1 MSHVTAAASASQRGK
16 GPFHPRTSR
25 VSNLHSS
32 RASRF
37 GAAAKKPAVAKQIV
51 LRDPEDP
58 VSNPDDS
65 PKPKRTRQ
73 QEMLALSQN
82 IVQGV
87 DDLLCNR
94 VFKSLEDQE
103 KEAEQRA
110 QEDENEMQAVQKRM
124 RVDGSVADAPV
135 AEASS
140 MDAARQ
146 GGGDTV
152 IKKKNRRKEL
162 QHKALPFGDREAT
175 LDDERDDF
183 SDMDGEEISSG
194 SDWSESSSGD
204 SFLEFNREDIEWAAE
219 DGRDQQR
226 MEECEVSKVKSQELS
241 GKFKAEQTVK
251 LLREIGTWFSKQYLI
266 AGNELAKLKSDEAQR
281 DEMLDYFSGTA
292 AQLRQSIDEKD
303 IGMMMHLNTFAQKL
317 QRLRPKRRAPQRNDR
332 GRPLMFDPAL
342 AHTGARGMKGPH
354 FRDGGTGLVSS
365 KTMQVSDLLQ
375 VIADQQDNANAINA
389 LTVVHQQKVDL
400 VKMGY
405 ECALDAKAQQATNMK
420 KLSQLLPRVCTAQHV
435 LEFLEDFFVKV
446 QTSKLNDKMQSDVK
460 LLHDVWNKVQE
471 YSESKNAATSIG
483 QDKCR
488 QSSGPESPRSS
499 AGFSTSGANAA
510 FSTAGMSPDVIKQCE
525 DLQREIAALEVSID
539 SMQVLSDYKV
549 LNPPVVSYVIDRLR
563 NDLFSD
569 QHEGLLLDNSDAES
583 DHSHGSPHG
592 SHPASRQSFTKR
604 PLDKL
609 GRGGA
614 GGRRQSASRTSAGGH
629 NTPSTIPVDAAS
641 ARVIEEVAKRLS
653 HVSHFAEEAVHEL
666 EEIRDEIRAVEIKSV
681 AATSVVASELPSAR
695 SSRRPTENLQE
706 KQRSAQQQMA
716 EQQQPTA
723 AVVLQILAPPPV
735 AASTLSASSSAAAAE
750 RIVSPSLGATAR
762 STKSASKHAA
772 EPEERMSS
780 RAGGVQREPSNR
792 ESNRSKP
799 IRADPR
805 QELLQQEMNEVQEQ
819 ERQLLDRIEELRMR
833 TEAAKQVTVASAV
846 TRSGVPLMP
855 KHPGASQ
862 GTSPL
867 LAEVSKEHSS
877 GASHSIPK
885 KSQTASYK
893 TSSSSQGEGP
903 RVLPVHQPPQPSGS
917 VDGHAKSAASGS
929 EAEEASVVL
938 SGQSAGSVPRETSG
952 GDFTAR
958 SAGQFAQAEGQ
969 ASAAAGHKAQVQ
981 ALQQKLAEVSANIIA
996 TKEAA
1001 AADRALLEKASQAA
1015 SQVTSPARSS
1025 ISRLPESGVAAWRPG
1040 GSSTASTAAAVKA
1053 EAASANSR
1061 ETEPSSPRQRRLSLG
1076 ATSLGDGSWKGA
1088 LKSMTTETVTSKQE
1102 AMAKQVE
1109 EEVQDLLI
1117 AQKELE
1123 DLQRDL
1129 GFVEDRLQVAKA
1141 AGSRE
1146 AAFKQLQKE
1155 AATVVKEK
1163 KPPKSAA
1170 AQELKREVNSKQK
1183 EVNTM
1188 RNAWYKTGQVERTS
1202 TTTTTKEVPVERIL
1216 HPGVDELQARD
1227 APDKAEKQA
1236 SFSASV
1242 INALK
1247 AVNNHQPSAEVE
1259 TEVAIS
1265 LTGTAAIGMP
1275 VPKKSSGSVFGGSR
1289 MADAITAVSLKF
1301 RRPSVAMP
1309 RDIHDKGVELDP
1321 QSQQPLTEL
1330 VVGGQAAALRTAD
1343 REPPAGAGARKL
1355 VNAIRKFQNL
1365 SKAAKAASADGMEVK
1380 GVSGA
1385 ATGGAAAIIASLQ
1398 RAPKDA

>member
-365 KTMQVSDLLQ
+365 KTMQVSDLL
-375 VIADQQDNANAINA
+375 
-389 LTVVHQQKVDL
+389 
-400 VKMGY
+400 
-405 ECALDAKAQQATNMK
+405 
-420 KLSQLLPRVCTAQHV
+420 
-435 LEFLEDFFVKV
+435 
-446 QTSKLNDKMQSDVK
+446 
-460 LLHDVWNKVQE
+460 
-471 YSESKNAATSIG
+471 
-483 QDKCR
+483 
-488 QSSGPESPRSS
+488 
-499 AGFSTSGANAA
+499 
-510 FSTAGMSPDVIKQCE
+510 QCE